1 MKLCNDVTEGAHE
14 AEFGVDAH
22 GDEEGSEDGG
32 GEFGRRRLEA
42 GGEEVVEVEGAGFGG
57 RVAGAEPEEAHGED
71 EVEEGGEGFGCVRV
85 HDPCDG
91 LGIQFLELG
100 TGAGAIVRRGG
111 VGYDFLEKLQEEREE
126 GLF

>member
-71 EVEEGGEGFGCVRV
+71 EVEEGGEGLGCVRV

-91 LGIQFLELG
+91 
-100 TGAGAIVRRGG
+100 
-111 VGYDFLEKLQEEREE
+111 VGF
-126 GLF
+126 